1 MHIKWRYHL
10 SLLAVC
16 WIWGLAFIAVKVVLE
31 EASFITVNLV
41 RFFIASL
48 ALFPVLLAYQGHRP
62 RLSNLDRARILLAGI
77 CAVYGY
83 HLSVNYGETL
93 VPAGTAGLLANT
105 TPIFAA
111 VLAHFFLGEKLGMWR
126 IGGIIFALAGV
137 VVITSYGSGETIAA
151 GRLQG
156 IAFVILAAFS
166 WAVYTVVLRPL
177 TEAHGVIFVTSY
189 SIIVGTLLQL
199 PLLAA
204 GGCRQDLGTLSASS
218 WGWLI
223 FLGLGSTVIGYFLY
237 AAGVRGLGA
246 TVAAYYT
253 YLIAPIAMFW
263 GWILLGETI
272 NAAILLGAA
281 MIIMGLLAVSRDGYR
296 LEREEKTGE
305 RDQLWD

>member
-1 MHIKWRYHL
+1 MRMKWRYHL
-10 SLLAVC
+10 ALLAVC
-16 WIWGLAFIAVKVVLE
+16 WIWGLAFIGVKIVLE
-31 EASFITVNLV
+31 EASFVTVNLA
-41 RFFIASL
+41 RFFLASL
-48 ALFPVLLAYQGHRP
+48 ALFPILLVYRRHRP
-62 RLSNLDRARILLAGI
+62 LLSNLDRARILLAGI

-111 VLAHFFLGEKLGMWR
+111 VLARFFLGEKLGLWR

-137 VVITSYGSGETIAA
+137 AVIAVYGSGEAL
-151 GRLQG
+151 GGGHLRG

-189 SIIVGTLLQL
+189 SIIVGTFLQL
-199 PLLAA
+199 PLLAV
-204 GGCRQDLGTLSASS
+204 GGCRQDFGVLSASS
-218 WGWLI
+218 WGWLV
-223 FLGLGSTVIGYFLY
+223 FLGLGSTVIGYLLY
-237 AAGVRGLGA
+237 AAGVKGLGA

-253 YLIAPIAMFW
+253 YLIAPIALLW
-263 GWILLGETI
+263 GWIILGETI

-281 MIIMGLLAVSRDGYR
+281 MIISGLLAVSRDGDQLR
-296 LEREEKTGE
+296 RADRTGE
-305 RDQLWD
+305 QGHLRA